1 MTKASLSLADC
12 PFLAEVDQAAI
23 DRLTLTGRVR
33 TIALGERVFC
43 HGDSSDAV
51 YFLLKGNVRILSRDQ
66 GRPVPL
72 VDLLPGDF
80 FGELAA
86 IDGLQR
92 TGDAVATNH
101 VEVFECPREGFLMLL
116 VENPFLG
123 LRLLA
128 RFSSMIRRAD
138 IRISALAALS
148 PDQRVSFALLD
159 LALPDADGSG
169 GWTISPAPQMQD
181 VASWAGTTE
190 AIATGT
196 LEQLMKSGLLHRRDR
211 DLQIADRAKIQ
222 ALIQQ
227 D

>member
-1 MTKASLSLADC
+1 MTKASLSLAEC

-33 TIALGERVFC
+33 TIALGERIFC

-51 YFLLKGNVRILSRDQ
+51 YFLLKGNVRISSRDQ

-72 VDLLPGDF
+72 VDLSPGDF

-92 TGDAVATNH
+92 TGDAVATNF

-138 IRISALAALS
+138 SRISALAALS

-159 LALPDADGSG
+159 LALPDAEGN

-196 LEQLMKSGLLHRRDR
+196 LEQLMKSGLLRRRDR

-227 D
+227 E